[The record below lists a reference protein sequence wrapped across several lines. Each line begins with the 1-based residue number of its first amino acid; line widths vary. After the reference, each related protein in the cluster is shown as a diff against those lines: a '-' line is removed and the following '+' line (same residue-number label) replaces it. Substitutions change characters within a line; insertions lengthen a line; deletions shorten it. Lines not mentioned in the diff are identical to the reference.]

1 MDRKSLIQFLVASGV
16 ILLLWLTFMGLFGG
30 RPSPQPAPPAGEQE
44 AGEVVAEPPSGPDE
58 RPVGEQEQ
66 EGEVLGDL
74 VIGNDVIRTSWTN
87 KGAALESL
95 ELLRYGATYF
105 DGEQD
110 GEARP
115 ALMLLRDIQEGYF
128 SDVIESARYA
138 PAADGE
144 EAEPAWSAENLTSG
158 ILYDIVDRSEHHIVF
173 EAVLPERRKVHLWR
187 EALPRL
193 KVRKR
198 VEVSDGQQDYHYN
211 VTLDITNV
219 TDRALQFEFSLRG
232 AAGIGYEKATRRP
245 IRTAVGC
252 QEGRGKYDV
261 EHVAPKDV
269 PEDPNKSADIVWAG
283 TVNQYFVALTQPA
296 RADWVASVAT
306 ELVVDSDLLAG
317 RGRWKDNPA
326 LPADLA
332 RRAAL
337 ANSNVAAVM
346 RSTVIRIEP
355 GETRAFRYRMVAAPK
370 LDAVLAQYEDG
381 MTKALEFGI
390 FPSLSRWLL
399 ATLNAFHWL
408 IPNYGVAILMLTV
421 LVRIVLSPLTW
432 KGQVSMHKMQLLG
445 PKLSELRKKLGDD
458 KQKMAQEQM
467 RLFRS
472 YGVHPMSG
480 CWPMLLQMPVFLA
493 LFGTLSN
500 AVELRHALFIPGWVT
515 DLSQPD
521 TVANLPA
528 FLPLIGGMPVNILP
542 IIMVTVSFISQ
553 RSQPKPVDPQAQQ
566 QQKMMKWMPLFF
578 AFILYRFASGLVL
591 YWTAST
597 SIGLLEQ
604 WLIRK
609 RLAKTQIRS
618 VEEQQ
623 AAAKRGKRSREPAR
637 KGIFE
642 RLTEA
647 VDTQQKK
654 SQMAQSRR
662 KK

>member
-1 MDRKSLIQFLVASGV
+1 MDRKTLIQFLVVSGM
-16 ILLLWLTFMGLFGG
+16 ILLLWWTFMGLFGG
-30 RPSPQPAPPAGEQE
+30 RSSPQPAPPAGEQE
-44 AGEVVAEPPSGPDE
+44 AGEVAAEPPSGPDE
-58 RPVGEQEQ
+58 QPVGEAEQ
-66 EGEVLGDL
+66 EGEVIGDL
-74 VIGNDVIRTSWTN
+74 VIRNNVIRTSWTN
-87 KGAALESL
+87 RGAALESL

-110 GEARP
+110 GEDRP
-115 ALMLLRDIQEGYF
+115 VLMLLRDIQEGYY

-138 PAADGE
+138 PAVEG
-144 EAEPAWSAENLTSG
+144 EPAWSAENLTSG
-158 ILYDIVDRSEHHIVF
+158 ILYDVVDRSESHIVF
-173 EAVLPERRKVHLWR
+173 EAVLPERRKVHLWP

-198 VEVSDGQQDYHYN
+198 VEVSDGQQDYHYS
-211 VTLDITNV
+211 VTLNVTNV

-232 AAGIGYEKATRRP
+232 AAGIAYEKATRRP

-252 QEGRGKYDV
+252 QEARGKYDV
-261 EHVAPKDV
+261 EHVAPKDL

-296 RADWVASVAT
+296 RADWIASVAT
-306 ELVVDSDLLAG
+306 ELVVDSDMLAG

-326 LPADLA
+326 LPADPA

-337 ANSNVAAVM
+337 ANNNVAAVV
-346 RSTVIRIEP
+346 RSTVIRLGA

-370 LDAVLAQYEDG
+370 LDAVLAQYDDG
-381 MTKALEFGI
+381 MTEAVEFGW

-399 ATLNAFHWL
+399 ALLKAFHWL
-408 IPNYGVAILMLTV
+408 VRNYGLAILMLTL
-421 LVRIVLSPLTW
+421 LVKIVLAPLSW
-432 KGQVSMHKMQLLG
+432 KGQVSMRKMQLLG
-445 PKLSELRKKLGDD
+445 PKLGELRKKLGDD

-480 CWPMLLQMPVFLA
+480 CWPMLLQMPVFFA

-500 AVELRHALFIPGWVT
+500 AVELRHAMFIPGWVT

-521 TVANLPA
+521 TVAHLPA
-528 FLPLIGGMPVNILP
+528 VLPLIGGMPVNILP
-542 IIMVTVSFISQ
+542 IIMVAMMLVSQ

-566 QQKMMKWMPLFF
+566 QQKMMKWMPLLF
-578 AFILYRFASGLVL
+578 AFILYRMASGLVL

-597 SIGLLEQ
+597 SIGMLEQ
-604 WLIRK
+604 WLIRR
-609 RLAKTQIRS
+609 RLADMQIRS

-623 AAAKRGKRSREPAR
+623 AAAKRGQRSREPAR
-637 KGIFE
+637 KGLFE

-647 VDTQQKK
+647 VETQQKK
-654 SQMAQSRR
+654 GQVAQNRR